1 MSVLPPGKSVR
12 VAVARGVRFDARVSL
27 LDGPT
32 TLITNRD
39 DCYHMTQ
46 VMSRYE
52 CTACGRKTPNVERT
66 CRKCG
71 GEMENTAHPH

>member
-1 MSVLPPGKSVR
+1 M
-12 VAVARGVRFDARVSL
+12 
-27 LDGPT
+27 LDNPT
-32 TLITNRD
+32 TLMTNRV

-71 GEMENTAHPH
+71 GEMENTALPH